1 MKKKYIITLEG
12 DAPPKL
18 FLGEEIA
25 GCKIIELRLE
35 ELPRRVDAA
44 WLLER
49 YSLSR
54 KSLIEHLRI
63 FNKGDEG
70 KHLYDPNEV
79 IPVLDN
85 FHLLN
90 VKRGARRKN

>member
-12 DAPPKL
+12 NAPPRL

-25 GCKIIELRLE
+25 GCKIIELRSE

-54 KSLIEHLRI
+54 KSLIEHLRV
-63 FNKGDEG
+63 FNKGNEG
-70 KHLYDPNEV
+70 KHFIIFV
-79 IPVLDN
+79 W
-85 FHLLN
+85 
-90 VKRGARRKN
+90 GATSL

>member
-1 MKKKYIITLEG
+1 MKKKYIIVVENEFPPRLYLG
-12 DAPPKL
+12 D
-18 FLGEEIA
+18 EIA
-25 GCKIIELRLE
+25 GRKIFELKSE

-44 WLLER
+44 WLLKR

-54 KSLIEHLRI
+54 KSLIEHLRV
-63 FNKGDEG
+63 FNKGNED

-79 IPVLDN
+79 IPILDN
-85 FHLLN
+85 LHLLN

>member
-12 DAPPKL
+12 DFPPKL

-25 GCKIIELRLE
+25 GCRIIELRSE

-54 KSLIEHLRI
+54 KSLIEHLRVFKKGMKVNI
-63 FNKGDEG
+63 FMIQMK
-70 KHLYDPNEV
+70 LSQ
-79 IPVLDN
+79 
-85 FHLLN
+85 F
-90 VKRGARRKN
+90 

>member
-12 DAPPKL
+12 SAPPEL

-25 GCKIIELRLE
+25 GCKIIELKSE
-35 ELPRRVDAA
+35 ELPRRVDAS

-49 YSLSR
+49 YPLSR
-54 KSLIEHLRI
+54 KSLIDQLRI
-63 FNKGDEG
+63 FNKGNDG

-79 IPVLDN
+79 IPILDN
-85 FHLLN
+85 LHFLKERRN
-90 VKRGARRKN
+90 SRRKN

>member
-12 DAPPKL
+12 NAPPEL
-18 FLGEEIA
+18 YLGEEIA
-25 GCKIIELRLE
+25 GCKIIELRSE
-35 ELPRRVDAA
+35 ELPRRVDAV

-54 KSLIEHLRI
+54 KSLIDHLRI
-63 FNKGDEG
+63 FNKGHEG

-79 IPVLDN
+79 IPILDN
-85 FHLLN
+85 LHLLN
-90 VKRGARRKN
+90 VKRGVRRKN